1 MVRVQPAHTMGQ
13 RHARPESSSA
23 TRYFR
28 ISDDDFDDS
37 GAMRAVQGSEQGL
50 GQRHGLSGVREDE
63 AEQEGKGQQQ
73 EMHTGASV
81 DAAHGASGE
90 ATWVAEQ
97 AHKVEGVSSGRR
109 PDEEQAEEEGEEE
122 PLPRHQLSV
131 EETTGNITLNGGELG
146 QVGGLD
152 RQGSAAEE
160 DEEPAP
166 RPVPGYLHGWVQG
179 GAAAT
184 ATTPASRLPAQQHC
198 SNSDEWPASQQERQ
212 EPADPSWLQHPLQQ
226 SQDSSFHQDDHES
239 PSTADQ
245 RSDVFTS
252 HSTNLQ
258 SLQQGQHQGGGSLS
272 TETGSDVTVNLGQV
286 TTGVGGEGNWGQ
298 LDQEMQGEAAEHGPQ
313 QHQQQHEQALEEAPA
328 PGGELLRGRG
338 EGDYSAVD
346 FVSQVHASPGAGAQS
361 QGAGTIPYEG
371 QAGSR
376 DASQAPGAA
385 QEGGHGD
392 RPEASRPQ
400 HREQPFAGRLEMGDA
415 PPVQWQQRQQGEAGG
430 QSLAEGPSQPQA
442 RMQADPARAQGQRGR
457 TRFLGYKP
465 NTAQLLRQLR
475 AQAKEAAAQPS
486 SSSGP
491 GQGTALAAQ
500 AKGSGSRPP
509 AGGVSAT
516 VAGPRSRAAAAGA
529 QGDGGGAAGAW
540 SLRGRGHS
548 GGLPGVP
555 AAAGADAGSTP
566 EPDVGL
572 SPDQGAGSKRVG
584 GCNAWERRGTPSK
597 AGRGAG
603 GGAGGGLGQARGYGR
618 ARGAQPQRA
627 ADGSIVSFPGGGSV
641 YIPSGAQDREG
652 VSRSRC
658 GGGE

>member
-1 MVRVQPAHTMGQ
+1 MVRVQPAHAMGQ
-13 RHARPESSSA
+13 RHARPEPSSA

-50 GQRHGLSGVREDE
+50 GQRHGLSRVREDE
-63 AEQEGKGQQQ
+63 EEQEGKEQRR

-81 DAAHGASGE
+81 DAAHRASGE
-90 ATWVAEQ
+90 ALWVAER
-97 AHKVEGVSSGRR
+97 AHKVEGESSGRQQG
-109 PDEEQAEEEGEEE
+109 EEEAEEEGEEE

-131 EETTGNITLNGGELG
+131 AATTGNMPLTAGEVG
-146 QVGGLD
+146 QVEGLD
-152 RQGSAAEE
+152 RQGGAAEE

-166 RPVPGYLHGWVQG
+166 RPVPGYLHGWGQG

-198 SNSDEWPASQQERQ
+198 GDSDEWPSSRQ
-212 EPADPSWLQHPLQQ
+212 EQRDAADPSWLQHPLQQ
-226 SQDSSFHQDDHES
+226 SQSSDHHSDDHPS
-239 PSTADQ
+239 PSPAD
-245 RSDVFTS
+245 RTSDVHPS
-252 HSTNLQ
+252 HSANLRV
-258 SLQQGQHQGGGSLS
+258 LQPGQHQGGGSLS
-272 TETGSDVTVNLGQV
+272 TETGSDVTVNLGQDP
-286 TTGVGGEGNWGQ
+286 GVAGEGNWGQ
-298 LDQEMQGEAAEHGPQ
+298 QYQEMQDEAAEHGPQ
-313 QHQQQHEQALEEAPA
+313 HHQQQQEEALEEAPA
-328 PGGELLRGRG
+328 LGGELLRGRG

-346 FVSQVHASPGAGAQS
+346 FVSQVPASPGAGAQS
-361 QGAGTIPYEG
+361 RGTSTISYEG
-371 QAGSR
+371 QAGNR
-376 DASQAPGAA
+376 DALQAPWAA
-385 QEGGHGD
+385 QESGHGD
-392 RPEASRPQ
+392 RPGASRPQ
-400 HREQPFAGRLEMGDA
+400 HREQPFAGRLEMGEA
-415 PPVQWQQRQQGEAGG
+415 PSVQQQQQQGEAGG
-430 QSLAEGPSQPQA
+430 QSLAEGLSQPQA
-442 RMQADPARAQGQRGR
+442 RMQADSARAQGQRGR

-500 AKGSGSRPP
+500 AKGGVSRPP
-509 AGGVSAT
+509 AGGVRAT
-516 VAGPRSRAAAAGA
+516 VAGPRSRAAAAGGQA
-529 QGDGGGAAGAW
+529 DGGGAAGAW
-540 SLRGRGHS
+540 SLRGRGN
-548 GGLPGVP
+548 PGALAGAP
-555 AAAGADAGSTP
+555 AAAGADAGGTP

-584 GCNAWERRGTPSK
+584 GFNAWERRGTPSK

-603 GGAGGGLGQARGYGR
+603 GGVGGGLGQARGYGR

-652 VSRSRC
+652 VSRSRWWW
-658 GGGE
+658 GSE